1 MYLYMF
7 PHIAQDAPRGLQD
20 ASKSGQGSKKQG
32 KPIVFSTFC
41 FTTGCF
47 EGARERERVGWG
59 EGERE
64 EGEWRGVSGRQQR

>member
-32 KPIVFSTFC
+32 KPIIFQRAASQLVVLR
-41 FTTGCF
+41 GP
-47 EGARERERVGWG
+47 GREREWG
-59 EGERE
+59 GERGRE
-64 EGEWRGVSGRQQR
+64 RRESGGE